1 MLPQENL
8 APDAEA
14 VSNLFSESS
23 RARVRRLAGEGSWI
37 FAGQVVSM
45 AGSLALVRLI
55 TAHLDPAEYG
65 RMSLGITL
73 GTLICQMAFSGSVQ
87 GIIRYYTVAAEKGET
102 RPFFVA
108 ARRSM
113 GFGTAVAVVASV
125 LLVLGLDR
133 SGQTG
138 WSRLTILALLFSL
151 LANYNTTLSAVQ
163 NAARQR
169 RTVAFHG
176 GLDAWLK
183 VLFTALLFG
192 ALGSTGEVVLLAYL
206 ASLAVV
212 LISQS
217 LFVRQLIAPPSAA
230 ERDDREWLTR
240 IWLYSKPF
248 VFFSLFTWIQSSC
261 DRWALQLLGLTRDV
275 GLYAVLIQLGYTPI
289 VTATGLLAAL
299 VGPIFFQRAGDALD
313 PARNSNVHRL
323 AWQLTNSALCLT
335 AVGCAAAFL
344 LHTTIFRYLV
354 APEYRSASHLL
365 PWVTLAGGLFS
376 AGQILALKLMSD
388 MNTQALIGPK
398 IITAVGGTALSFA
411 GARIAGLNGVVC
423 AFVLFALLH
432 FIWLGWISKSP
443 PHAGLVTSGV
453 NAA

>member
-1 MLPQENL
+1 MLPQGNL
-8 APDAEA
+8 APHMKA
-14 VSNLFSESS
+14 VSNLFGESS
-23 RARVRRLAGEGSWI
+23 RARVRRLASEGSWI
-37 FAGQVVSM
+37 LGGQVASA

-55 TAHLDPAEYG
+55 TAHLNPAEYG

-73 GTLICQMAFSGSVQ
+73 GTLICQMAFSGSWQ
-87 GIIRYYTVAAEKGET
+87 GIVRYYTVAAEKGET
-102 RPFFVA
+102 RPFFA
-108 ARRSM
+108 AAARSM
-113 GFGTAVAVVASV
+113 GYGTLVALAAGV
-125 LLVLGLDR
+125 LLVFGLR
-133 SGQTG
+133 ESGQAG
-138 WSRLTILALLFSL
+138 WSRLTVLALLFSL

-176 GLDAWLK
+176 SLDGWLK

-192 ALGSTGEVVLLAYL
+192 ALGSTGEVVLLGYL

-212 LISQS
+212 LASQS
-217 LFVRQLIAPPSAA
+217 LFVRQLVAPPTLTESDAGA
-230 ERDDREWLTR
+230 WLRR

-248 VFFSLFTWIQSSC
+248 VFFTLFTWIQSSC
-261 DRWALQLLGLTRDV
+261 DRWALQFQGLTRDV
-275 GLYAVLIQLGYTPI
+275 GLYSVLIQLGYTPI
-289 VTATGLLAAL
+289 ATATGVLAAL
-299 VGPIFFQRAGDALD
+299 IGPIFYQRSGDALD

-335 AVGCAAAFL
+335 AAACVVAFL
-344 LHTTIFRYLV
+344 LHTMIFRYLV

-388 MNTQALIGPK
+388 MNTQALTGPK
-398 IITAVGGTALSFA
+398 IVTAIVGTVLSFA
-411 GARIAGLNGVVC
+411 GARIAGLNGVVF
-423 AFVLFALLH
+423 AFVVFALLH
-432 FIWLGWISKSP
+432 FTWLGWISKLP
-443 PHAGLVTSGV
+443 PDAGVVTPSV